1 MKKQLLVGRNLFFS
15 AFFAL
20 SGSCWAAY
28 AQSGTPTVSDTYV
41 ELTTK
46 NADDPL
52 EITVKGAS
60 YDDLCWV
67 DLNGNNTYDG
77 ASEDAP
83 RFFGKLAKN
92 IASVRVYGN
101 MGELSANRTNLVK
114 IDLTHNPSTLKEV
127 SINGNE
133 ELAELDLSKSPQLE
147 SLELDGCK
155 AITKLSFPEG
165 SKLTLLSCGKTAIK
179 ELDLKNLTEL
189 TALMCGETGLTKLDV
204 SMLSKLTNL
213 SCFGNKLAKLDI
225 SNNKKLFSLK
235 CDACEMEELILGDV
249 STLKAFSVNNN
260 KLKHIDVSKLT
271 GITTIALQDNLLEFI
286 VVSKE
291 MSKLNEFRIY
301 NNKLSAR
308 AMMSFIEQLPKK
320 EYNDGSLFVI
330 NTKVADK
337 NVCTKDAVAKAKELG
352 WTAYDWQDGM
362 GNEGYNKYEGSDPV
376 EETLAKMTVTANKN
390 DGRWRF
396 LFNAEEEDKANCFV
410 DLNGDGKKDVGEEI
424 TNWSMYLDANHYTRN
439 TNSVTIYGNITSFSC
454 GSNDITE
461 VDASANPNL
470 KVLRCTSS
478 PLEKIDMTKLPN
490 LKELM
495 VSHTDIASLDLSKNT
510 ALQELYVSSCKNL
523 KSLNVTANTD
533 LRILNV
539 AFVRDLKEIDLS
551 KNAKLTTFFCDT
563 TSIKEL
569 DFSNNPELDRLECA
583 GTGLKKLVL
592 KGTSK
597 LRVLHCNDNPLG
609 KLDVSECAA
618 LEVLHAHRAQLT
630 EANLSGL
637 KNMTDVWLDNNK
649 LSQLDVKSASALRE
663 LDIRNNEFKTI
674 DLSGC
679 KSLESLFVEFNKF
692 EALDLSKCEAISVI
706 SCFQNNLKGEAVD
719 ALIASLPQQ
728 DPDFGV
734 GTLLFVDLTLTGD
747 NNKIYEDQVKAARK
761 KAWTVYDHNGGGSMV
776 KYPGEPRGLE
786 SVRAEEV
793 TLYPVPADVD
803 MTLTIPAELVG
814 KTIAIYDATG
824 AKVREFTATAPS
836 MLLSVEDLNAGVYV
850 LSIGSVSKTFVVR

>member
-28 AQSGTPTVSDTYV
+28 AQSGTPTVSDSYV

-46 NADDPL
+46 NANDPL

-60 YDDLCWV
+60 YDDVCWI
-67 DLNGNNTYDG
+67 DLNGNNQYDG
-77 ASEDAP
+77 ESENAP
-83 RFFGKLAKN
+83 RFFGRLEKTLAT
-92 IASVRVYGN
+92 VRVYGN
-101 MGELSANRTNLVK
+101 MESLSANRTNLVNV
-114 IDLTHNPSTLKEV
+114 DLTHNPASLIEV
-127 SINGNE
+127 LLNGNE
-133 ELAELDLSKSPQLE
+133 ELASLDLSKSAQLE
-147 SLELDGCK
+147 TLELDGCK
-155 AITKLSFPEG
+155 ALTQLSFPEG
-165 SKLTLLSCGKTAIK
+165 SKLTLLSCGKAGIK
-179 ELDLKNLTEL
+179 NLDFTNLKNL
-189 TALMCGETGLTKLDV
+189 TALMCGELGLTKLDV

-213 SCFGNKLAKLDI
+213 SCNGNKLAKLDV

-235 CDACEMEELILGDV
+235 CDNSEIEELVLGDI
-249 STLKAFSVNNN
+249 SLLQAFSANGN
-260 KLKHIDVSKLT
+260 KLKKIDVSKLLK
-271 GITTIALQDNLLEFI
+271 ISKLSLQDNLLESI
-286 VVSKE
+286 VVGKE
-291 MSKLNEFRIY
+291 MTKLYDVSIY
-301 NNKLSAR
+301 NNKLSAK
-308 AMMSFIEQLPKK
+308 AMMAFIEQLPKK
-320 EYNDGSLFVI
+320 EYDEGSLFVI
-330 NTKVADK
+330 NTKVDDK

-352 WTAYDWQDGM
+352 WTAYDWQNGM
-362 GNEGYNKYEGSDPV
+362 GDEGYNKYEGSDPV
-376 EETLAKMTVTANKN
+376 EETVAKMTVTANKN

-396 LFNAEEEDKANCFV
+396 LFEANEEDKANCFV
-410 DLNGDGKKDVGEEI
+410 DLNGDGKKDAGEEI
-424 TNWSMYLDANHYTRN
+424 NNWSMYLDANHYTRN
-439 TNSVTIYGNITSFSC
+439 SNSVTIYGNITSFSC

-478 PLEKIDMTKLPN
+478 PLQKVDMTKLSN

-495 VSHTDIASLDLSKNT
+495 VSHTDIATLDLSKNT

-539 AFVRDLKEIDLS
+539 AFLSDLKEIDLS
-551 KNAKLTTFFCDT
+551 KNTKLTTFFCDT
-563 TSIKEL
+563 TAIKEL

-592 KGTSK
+592 KGTGK

-609 KLDVSECAA
+609 KLDLSDCAA

-637 KNMTDVWLDNNK
+637 KNITDVWLDNNK
-649 LSQLDVKSASALRE
+649 LSQLDVKSAEALRE
-663 LDIRNNEFKTI
+663 LDVRHNEFKTI

-679 KSLESLFVEFNKF
+679 KKLESLFIEFNKV
-692 EALDLSKCEAISVI
+692 ESLDLSKCKAISVI

-719 ALIASLPQQ
+719 ALIASLPEQ
-728 DPDFGV
+728 DPDLATGA
-734 GTLLFVDLTLTGD
+734 LLFVDLTLTGD
-747 NNKIYEDQVKAARK
+747 NNKIYEDQVKAAADRV
-761 KAWTVYDHNGGGSMV
+761 WTVYNNNGGESML
-776 KYPGEPRGLE
+776 KYAGEPRAVE
-786 SVRAEEV
+786 SVLAEKV

-814 KTIAIYDATG
+814 KTVAIFDATG
-824 AKVREFTATAPS
+824 AKVRETIATNTS
-836 MLLSVEDLNAGVYV
+836 MHLSVEDLNAGVYV

>member
-28 AQSGTPTVSDTYV
+28 AQSGTPTVSETYI

-46 NADDPL
+46 NANDPL

-60 YDDLCWV
+60 YADACWI

-83 RFFGKLAKN
+83 RFYKRLEKS
-92 IASVRVYGN
+92 IASVRIYGN
-101 MGELSANRTNLVK
+101 VGELSANRTNIVK
-114 IDLTHNPSTLKEV
+114 IDLTHNPATLKEV
-127 SINGNE
+127 SIKENK
-133 ELAELDLSKSPQLE
+133 ELSELDLSKSAQLK
-147 SLELDGCK
+147 SLEVDGCE
-155 AITKLSFPEG
+155 ALTQLSFPEG
-165 SKLTLLSCGKTAIK
+165 AKLTLLSCGKSGIK
-179 ELDLKNLTEL
+179 ELDLKNLKDLE
-189 TALMCGETGLTKLDV
+189 ALMCGELGLTTLDV
-204 SMLSKLTNL
+204 SMLEKLTNL

-235 CDACEMEELILGDV
+235 CDACEMEELVLGDV
-249 STLKAFSVNNN
+249 SSLKSFSANNN
-260 KLKHIDVSKLT
+260 KLKTIDVSKLT
-271 GITTIALQDNLLEFI
+271 QISKISLQDNLLESI
-286 VVSKE
+286 VVAKE
-291 MSKLNEFRIY
+291 MSRLEDCRIY

-320 EYNDGSLFVI
+320 EYDNGSLFVI

-362 GNEGYNKYEGSDPV
+362 GEEGYNKYEGSDPV
-376 EETLAKMTVTANKN
+376 EDTLAKITVTANKN

-396 LFNAEEEDKANCFV
+396 LFNADEEDKANCFV
-410 DLNGDGKKDVGEEI
+410 DLNGDGKKDAGEEI
-424 TNWSMYLDANHYTRN
+424 NNWSMYLDANHYTRN
-439 TNSVTIYGNITSFSC
+439 TSSVTIYGNITAFSC

-523 KSLNVTANTD
+523 KSLNVTANTN

-679 KSLESLFVEFNKF
+679 KSLENLFIEFNKV

-747 NNKIYEDQVKAARK
+747 NNKIYEDQVKAAAK
-761 KAWTVYDHNGGGSMV
+761 KAWTVYDHNGGASMA

-814 KTIAIYDATG
+814 KAIAIYDATG